1 MKAFF
6 IAAWIG
12 IVTVTATV
20 PVGAATKHTAA
31 KSASKPGSQAAPRGE
46 KWQCELG
53 NTLYIA
59 GDMQRDAI
67 LTLHWKGRD
76 YKLPREATHTGAD
89 RFHDARSGLDLVV
102 IPSKAM
108 LFNDN
113 LGQRLADECQT
124 AAMQAG
130 AAAPTQAGG
139 LRAPVTSPLLVAP
152 TPKQ

>member
-1 MKAFF
+1 MKAFL

-12 IVTVTATV
+12 VVTLTATG
-20 PVGAATKHTAA
+20 PLWAATKHTTTKATT
-31 KSASKPGSQAAPRGE
+31 KPGSQAAPHGE

-59 GDMQRDAI
+59 GDMQRDTI

-89 RFHDARSGLDLVV
+89 RYHDARSGLDLVV

-124 AAMQAG
+124 VAMQSG
-130 AAAPTQAGG
+130 AAAPTQAGA
-139 LRAPVTSPLLVAP
+139 LRAPPTTPLLGAP
-152 TPKQ
+152 KP